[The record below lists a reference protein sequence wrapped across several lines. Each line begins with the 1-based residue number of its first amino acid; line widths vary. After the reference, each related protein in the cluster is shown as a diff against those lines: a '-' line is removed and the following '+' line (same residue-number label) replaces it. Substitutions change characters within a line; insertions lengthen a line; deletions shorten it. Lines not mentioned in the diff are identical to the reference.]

1 MNLPDNLIFQPW
13 LLYGHIVL
21 LPIVVWA
28 LWTAPWY
35 KIKKSDSQH
44 VFFGA
49 IVVLALIWNVKAGIS
64 PGLSFHLLGTMVFY
78 LLFRWQFALFGLM
91 LVLLAITYYGNSG
104 WETYSLNCILMSVI
118 PLFICHVVFTLTDKK
133 LPNNYFVYVLVNGFF
148 GAALSL
154 LMCLVCTVSF
164 LIFTETYTY
173 KYIAYEYIPFF
184 PLMLFPEAL
193 LSGLMMSIFVA
204 NCPGWVST
212 FDDERYL
219 KGK

>member
-1 MNLPDNLIFQPW
+1 
-13 LLYGHIVL
+13 
-21 LPIVVWA
+21 
-28 LWTAPWY
+28 
-35 KIKKSDSQH
+35 
-44 VFFGA
+44 
-49 IVVLALIWNVKAGIS
+49 
-64 PGLSFHLLGTMVFY
+64 MVFY
-78 LLFRWQFALFGLM
+78 LLFGWQFALFGLM

>member
-64 PGLSFHLLGTMVFY
+64 PGLLPQLS
-78 LLFRWQFALFGLM
+78 RQFF
-91 LVLLAITYYGNSG
+91 SKS
-104 WETYSLNCILMSVI
+104 YSQN
-118 PLFICHVVFTLTDKK
+118 
-133 LPNNYFVYVLVNGFF
+133 
-148 GAALSL
+148 
-154 LMCLVCTVSF
+154 
-164 LIFTETYTY
+164 
-173 KYIAYEYIPFF
+173 
-184 PLMLFPEAL
+184 
-193 LSGLMMSIFVA
+193 
-204 NCPGWVST
+204 
-212 FDDERYL
+212 
-219 KGK
+219 